1 METIKINSTEDT
13 PKVILDA
20 DNEIF
25 EISGM
30 SMPEDVNMFYE
41 PVLNWLEEYMKNPN
55 KETEFIFKLT
65 YFNTASSKLILD
77 ILYKLEEIFE
87 NGYSVRVSWYY
98 AEDDEDMKES
108 GEEYAELVEI
118 PFDLISY

>member
-1 METIKINSTEDT
+1 METIKINNTDDT

-20 DNEIF
+20 ENEVF

-30 SMPEDVNMFYE
+30 SMPEDVNLFYE
-41 PVLNWLEEYMKNPN
+41 PILTWLEEYANNPN
-55 KETEFIFKLT
+55 KSTEFIFKLT

-87 NGYSVRVSWYY
+87 NGFNVRILWYF
-98 AEDDEDMKES
+98 AEDDEDMHES
-108 GEEYAELVEI
+108 GEEFTELVDI
-118 PFDLISY
+118 PIDLISY